1 MFRTYW
7 TQAVANHLWQSTLL
21 IIAAWLLTFALR
33 KNQAH
38 TRYWIWLVASLKF
51 LVPFS
56 LLVTAGRYIGSRIAI
71 PISPPAMSFL
81 MERMTQPVPATK
93 SILAAAPSVVQHNGN
108 LLPILIFSLWLCGFF
123 AVAFSW
129 ARGWR
134 RLRSA
139 VRSSSPWP
147 LATAVPVL
155 SCPSLLEP
163 GIFGIVSPV
172 LLLPEGISDRL
183 TPDQLSAVVAHEM
196 CHVRRRDN
204 LTFAMHMV
212 VETLFWFYPLVWWI
226 RTRLVEERER
236 ACDEAVL
243 QSGSKAEVYAEGI
256 LNVCKFYVEPP
267 LACASVLSG
276 TNLKRRIARIMTQ
289 PPGTRLTLAREMLLA
304 AAALVALVAPVGF
317 GLLFAVQTPAQLLHA
332 TSTPLPSFEVATIK
346 PNKDQRP
353 GTKIRM
359 SPANF
364 AIEHGSLR
372 ELIKYAYNI
381 KADDQL
387 AGGPSWMNSEFYDI
401 QAKASDSQIEA
412 INKLNWER
420 KIEQTRLMV
429 QSLLADRFRLKTSS
443 EDRERQVYA
452 LVVAKGGPKLK
463 QVELS
468 PFPPPG
474 TSPPPGAHLPRM
486 SRTGPDQ
493 MTATAWPMDLMPEW
507 LSRFPE
513 IGNHLIIDQTGLRG
527 NYDFV
532 LNGVSDAP
540 PQPAGA
546 SAPTPEG
553 DATTSIFTALQEQ
566 LGLKLEPRKAEVEV
580 LVIEGVEKP
589 SEN

>member
-1 MFRTYW
+1 MFQAYW
-7 TQAVANHLWQSTLL
+7 TQALANHLWQSTVL
-21 IIAAWLLTFALR
+21 IIAAWLLTFAMR

-38 TRYWIWLVASLKF
+38 SRYWIWLVASLKF

-56 LLVTAGRYIGSRIAI
+56 LLVTTGRYIGARITI
-71 PISPPAMSFL
+71 PISQPELSFL
-81 MERMTQPVPATK
+81 MERIARPVPATK
-93 SILAAAPSVVQHNGN
+93 SIVAAAPSVVQHNGN
-108 LLPILIFSLWLCGFF
+108 LLPVLIFSLWLCGFF
-123 AVAFSW
+123 AVTFSW

-183 TPDQLSAVVAHEM
+183 TPDQLDAVVAHEM

-204 LTFAMHMV
+204 LTFAIHMM
-212 VETLFWFYPLVWWI
+212 VETLFWFHPLVWWI

-289 PPGTRLTLAREMLLA
+289 PPGTRLTIAREMLLA
-304 AAALVALVAPVGF
+304 AAGFVALAAPVGL
-317 GLLFAVQTPAQLLHA
+317 GLLFALHTSGQLLHA

-346 PNKDQRP
+346 PSKDP
-353 GTKIRM
+353 GVQIRM

-364 AIEHGSLR
+364 FMKGSLKD
-372 ELIKYAYNI
+372 LIKYGYDI
-381 KADDQL
+381 RSDEQL
-387 AGGPSWMNSEFYDI
+387 VGGPSWMNTEVFDVH
-401 QAKASDSQIEA
+401 AKAADPDIKA
-412 INKLNWER
+412 INTLNWQR
-420 KIEQTRLMV
+420 QIDQTRLMV
-429 QSLLADRFRLKTSS
+429 QSLLADRFQLKASIQN
-443 EDRERQVYA
+443 RERQVYA

-474 TSPPPGAHLPRM
+474 TPPPPGAHLPRLGP
-486 SRTGPDQ
+486 TGPGQ
-493 MTATAWPMDLMPEW
+493 ITATAWPMSEMPFW
-507 LSRFPE
+507 LSNFPE
-513 IGNHLIIDQTGLRG
+513 IGNHLVVDQTGLKG

-532 LNGVSDAP
+532 LNGVSQAP
-540 PQPAGA
+540 PQPAGVGA
-546 SAPTPEG
+546 ATPEG
-553 DATTSIFTALQEQ
+553 NATTSIFTALQEQ
-566 LGLKLEPRKAEVEV
+566 LGLKLESRKAEVEV
-580 LVIEGVEKP
+580 LVIESVEKP

>member
-1 MFRTYW
+1 MLQTYW
-7 TQAVANHLWQSTLL
+7 TQALANHLWQSAVL

-56 LLVTAGRYIGSRIAI
+56 LLVATGRYIGSRIATPVSAPSI
-71 PISPPAMSFL
+71 SFL
-81 MERMTQPVPATK
+81 MERMTQPIPAAK
-93 SILAAAPSVVQHNGN
+93 PIVAAAPSVVQHNGN
-108 LLPILIFSLWLCGFF
+108 LLPFLIFCLWLCGFF

-129 ARGWR
+129 VRGWR

-139 VRSSSPWP
+139 VRSSSPLP
-147 LATAVPVL
+147 LAAAVPVL

-172 LLLPEGISDRL
+172 LLLPEGIFDRL
-183 TPDQLSAVVAHEM
+183 TPKQLDTVVAHEM

-204 LTFAMHMV
+204 LTFAFHMV

-243 QSGSKAEVYAEGI
+243 QSGSSAEVYAEGI

-289 PPGTRLTLAREMLLA
+289 PPGTRLTVAREMLLA
-304 AAALVALVAPVGF
+304 TAGFVALAAPVGL
-317 GLLFAVQTPAQLLHA
+317 GLLFALHTSGQLLRA
-332 TSTPLPSFEVATIK
+332 TTAPLPSFEVATIK
-346 PNKDQRP
+346 PSKEP
-353 GTKIRM
+353 GVHIRM

-364 AIEHGSLR
+364 TLLGSLKD
-372 ELIKYAYNI
+372 LIKYGYDI
-381 KADDQL
+381 RSDEQL
-387 AGGPSWMNSEFYDI
+387 VGGPSWMNTEIFDVR
-401 QAKASDSQIEA
+401 AKATEA
-412 INKLNWER
+412 DIKAIDKLDWQR
-420 KIEQTRLMV
+420 QIEQTRLMV
-429 QSLLADRFRLKTSS
+429 QSLLADRFQLKASIQN
-443 EDRERQVYA
+443 RERQVYS
-452 LVVAKGGPKLK
+452 LVVAKSGPKLK

-474 TSPPPGAHLPRM
+474 TPPPPGAHLPKLVW
-486 SRTGPDQ
+486 TGPGQ
-493 MTATAWPMDLMPEW
+493 ITATAWRMSEMPFW
-507 LSRFPE
+507 LSHFPE
-513 IGNHLIIDQTGLRG
+513 IGNHLIIDQTGLKG
-527 NYDFV
+527 NFDFV
-532 LNGVSDAP
+532 LNGIYDERAQHP
-540 PQPAGA
+540 GAGA
-546 SAPTPEG
+546 AAPEG
-553 DATTSIFTALQEQ
+553 EATTSIFTALQEQ

-580 LVIEGVEKP
+580 LVIESVEKP

>member
-1 MFRTYW
+1 MFQAYW
-7 TQAVANHLWQSTLL
+7 PQALANHLWQSTVL

-56 LLVTAGRYIGSRIAI
+56 ALITTGQYISARIAT
-71 PISPPAMSFL
+71 PISQPELSL
-81 MERMTQPVPATK
+81 IMERIARPVPATK
-93 SILAAAPSVVQHNGN
+93 SIVAAAPSVVLHNGN
-108 LLPILIFSLWLCGFF
+108 LLPIFILFLWLCGSF

-183 TPDQLSAVVAHEM
+183 TPDQLDAVVAHEI
-196 CHVRRRDN
+196 CHVRRHDN
-204 LTFAMHMV
+204 LTFAIHMV
-212 VETLFWFYPLVWWI
+212 VETLFWFHPLVWWI

-256 LNVCKFYVEPP
+256 LNVCRFYVESP

-276 TNLKRRIARIMTQ
+276 TSLKKRIARIMTQ
-289 PPGTRLTLAREMLLA
+289 PPGTRLTHAKEMLLA
-304 AAALVALVAPVGF
+304 AAGFVALATPVGLGF
-317 GLLFAVQTPAQLLHA
+317 LFALHTSGQLLRA

-346 PNKDQRP
+346 PSKDP
-353 GTKIRM
+353 GVRIRM
-359 SPANF
+359 SAANF
-364 AIEHGSLR
+364 SMHSSLK
-372 ELIKYAYNI
+372 ELIKYGYYI
-381 KADDQL
+381 KSDEQL
-387 AGGPSWMNSEFYDI
+387 VGGPSWMNTEFFDV
-401 QAKASDSQIEA
+401 QAKATDADIKA
-412 INKLNWER
+412 TNKLNWER
-420 KIEQTRLMV
+420 QIDQTRLMV
-429 QSLLADRFRLKTSS
+429 QSLLADRFGLKANIQN
-443 EDRERQVYA
+443 RECQVYA

-463 QVELS
+463 EVELS

-474 TSPPPGAHLPRM
+474 TPPPPGAHLPSM
-486 SRTGPDQ
+486 SRTAPDQ
-493 MTATAWPMDLMPEW
+493 FIATAWPMSLMPDW
-507 LSRFPE
+507 LSNFSD
-513 IGNHLIIDQTGLRG
+513 IGNRLVVDQTGLKG

-532 LNGVSDAP
+532 LNGVSQAP
-540 PQPAGA
+540 PQPAGV
-546 SAPTPEG
+546 SAATPEG
-553 DATTSIFTALQEQ
+553 NATTSIFTALQEQ
-566 LGLKLEPRKAEVEV
+566 LGLKLESRKAEVEV
-580 LVIEGVEKP
+580 LVIESVEQP

>member
-1 MFRTYW
+1 MFQTYW
-7 TQAVANHLWQSTLL
+7 IQALANHLCWSTVL
-21 IIAAWLLTFALR
+21 IFASWLLTFALR

-56 LLVTAGRYIGSRIAI
+56 LLVTTGRYIGARIANPI
-71 PISPPAMSFL
+71 PPPSISFL
-81 MERMTQPVPATK
+81 MDRITQPVPATK
-93 SILAAAPSVVQHNGN
+93 SIVAAAPSVVQHNGN
-108 LLPILIFSLWLCGFF
+108 LLAILIFSLWLCGCF

-147 LATAVPVL
+147 LAASVPVL

-172 LLLPEGISDRL
+172 LLLPEGIFDRL
-183 TPDQLSAVVAHEM
+183 TPEQLGAVVAHEM
-196 CHVRRRDN
+196 CHVKRRDN
-204 LTFAMHMV
+204 LTFAFHLV

-243 QSGSKAEVYAEGI
+243 QSGSNAEVYAEGI

-289 PPGTRLTLAREMLLA
+289 PPGTRLTVAREILLA
-304 AAALVALVAPVGF
+304 TAGFVALAAPVGL
-317 GLLFAVQTPAQLLHA
+317 GLLFALHTSGQLLHA
-332 TSTPLPSFEVATIK
+332 TTTPVPSFEVATVK
-346 PNKDQRP
+346 PSKDP
-353 GTKIRM
+353 GVQIAM

-364 AIEHGSLR
+364 FMKGSLKD
-372 ELIKYAYNI
+372 LIKYGY
-381 KADDQL
+381 DMRSDEQL
-387 AGGPSWMNSEFYDI
+387 VGGPSWMNTEFFDV
-401 QAKASDSQIEA
+401 QAKATDTDSKA
-412 INKLNWER
+412 IDKLNFER
-420 KIEQTRLMV
+420 QIDQTRLMV
-429 QSLLADRFRLKTSS
+429 QSLLADRFQLKASIQN
-443 EDRERQVYA
+443 RERQVYA

-463 QVELS
+463 EVELS

-474 TSPPPGAHLPRM
+474 TPPPPGAHLPRLGP
-486 SRTGPDQ
+486 TAPDQ
-493 MTATAWPMDLMPEW
+493 FTATAWPMSMMPVW
-507 LSRFPE
+507 LSNFPE
-513 IGNHLIIDQTGLRG
+513 IGNHLVVDQTGLKG

-532 LNGVSDAP
+532 LNGVSQAHQHP
-540 PQPAGA
+540 AAGA
-546 SAPTPEG
+546 AAPEG
-553 DATTSIFTALQEQ
+553 DTTTSIFTALQEQ

-580 LVIEGVEKP
+580 LVIESVEKP